1 MQFAIKEQ
9 RERSGMTLDQLA
21 EKSGISKALI
31 EELESNSIDVCNS
44 KVLSKIA
51 KVLGVSVRDIFI

>member
-31 EELESNSIDVCNS
+31 LIG
-44 KVLSKIA
+44 LI
-51 KVLGVSVRDIFI
+51 LGD